1 MSRLAKKPI
10 MIPQGVTVTLAPT
23 SVKVKGPHG
32 ELDLNVRPDVKIE
45 QAEGTLSVSAA
56 KINKKTKALPG
67 TYVAHIKNMLH
78 GVTKKFEKKLL
89 LEGVGYKSEVKGK
102 NLVLALG
109 FSHPVEV
116 AIPEGL
122 AVTAEKNVISIQGI
136 SKELLG
142 QFAAKVRALKEP
154 EPYKGKGFRYDNEVI
169 RRKQGKK
176 SV

>member
-10 MIPQGVTVTLAPT
+10 MIPQGVVVTLTPT
-23 SVKVKGPHG
+23 SVKVKGPQG
-32 ELDLNVRPDVKIE
+32 ELDLMIRPDVKIE

-56 KINKKTKALPG
+56 KVNKKTKALPG
-67 TYVAHIKNMLH
+67 TYVAHLKNMIN

-89 LEGVGYKSEVKGK
+89 LEGVGYKSEVRGK

-116 AIPEGL
+116 TVPECL
-122 AVTAEKNVISIQGI
+122 TVTAEKNVISIQGI
-136 SKELLG
+136 SKELVG

-154 EPYKGKGFRYDNEVI
+154 EPYKGKGFRYDDEVI